1 MGTDRINRQFLMLDF
16 DDLDNPEFMSFV
28 RSPEFSTYLV
38 MRRYIWR
45 SDKPHTMGLHEYYAR
60 GLLACSLN
68 REKIAESLGGITPVS
83 ISKDITALIKRDIIQ
98 AVRTGRQSIYILG
111 KWAVDPEDKVYYEY
125 YFLDRLYIRDKENF
139 TSDVVPD
146 ATSSS
151 VDIRDKV
158 FFTSDI
164 KETLPINRESN
175 IEINRETSNLSKG
188 PSKEPPGLPSSIST
202 SSEETE
208 VLISPDLERLVET
221 CSREFDDMAHLE
233 SNQTHAFNLWAKT
246 RFDEAEML
254 VRTRQA
260 RETTKL
266 RIGSSAV
273 KNRQKKMAYFF
284 AVLEDVLGLKQAK
297 G

>member
-16 DDLDNPEFMSFV
+16 DDLDSPEFMSFV

-60 GLLACSLN
+60 GLLACSLD

-83 ISKDITALIKRDIIQ
+83 ISKDITALIKRGIIQ

-125 YFLDRLYIRDKENF
+125 YFLDRLYIRDKESF

-146 ATSSS
+146 ATSSF

-175 IEINRETSNLSKG
+175 IEANRETSNLSK
-188 PSKEPPGLPSSIST
+188 EPPDIPPSSST
-202 SSEETE
+202 GSEEIEVLASSELES
-208 VLISPDLERLVET
+208 LIET
-221 CSREFDDMAHLE
+221 CSREFDDMTHLE

-297 G
+297 S